1 MKLRRLF
8 LAALIIAGAGMI
20 WKFTVVTTVAH
31 AQQAQGQAQQQQA
44 QNQTPP
50 PASDS
55 STPVFKAETRLVLV
69 DTIVTDKSGK
79 YLTDLTAKDFKVW
92 EDNKEQPIKSF
103 SFESGSAAPNED
115 HRHYLVL
122 LFDNSTI
129 SATDQ
134 VRARDAAAKFIEAN
148 AGPDRYMAIIN
159 FGGTVSVAQNF
170 TADAERLKQVVRA
183 IKFSSVSPNQPVE
196 VASLGMPQF
205 GNAEANFGARTLL
218 LALRSV
224 AKNLASVPGR
234 KSLVLLTA
242 GFSIDPHDPDSF
254 ERQSELLAVISAC
267 NRANVAIYPIDVRGL
282 DSGITA
288 ASPGSARLETVP
300 DFAAGRLVTATL
312 HYDSENDQ
320 AAKLVYVQRGG
331 TGGGGTGGGG
341 ARGGGTGS
349 TGGGGTGTAGTGGTR
364 GGTTGTG
371 TSGSGT
377 PGGTTTGTSSGGT
390 RVGGPTTYPAMYPGY
405 NPYDQSRM
413 LIPTIPKVVDNQQ
426 ILYQLAQGTGGF
438 VIVNSN
444 DLLGGLQKIAKEQT
458 HYYVLGYAPP
468 ASEEGSCHVLKVKVE
483 RGGTVAR
490 WRTGYCNVKPTDM
503 LAGKPEEK
511 QMEARIT
518 GAQQG
523 TIAASMLAP
532 YFYTS
537 VNTARVNLA
546 IEIPPNTVKFDKQKG
561 KLHATVNVLGIAYTL
576 DGGVAARFSDS
587 VALTFEDKKDLE
599 QFNSKPFHYENQF
612 DVAAGHYNLK
622 VAFNTQ
628 GADSFG
634 KLEIPLVI
642 DPYDGK
648 QFSMSAVA
656 LSKDVHPVS
665 QMGVA
670 LDATL
675 LEDRTP
681 LVTQGLQLIP
691 SGSDHFKKTD
701 GAAFYVEIYDAALAG
716 PNPPKVGV
724 KVVVVDRKTGEK
736 KIETASLAA
745 DAKAGNP
752 LVPVGLKLPVGDLP
766 PGSYRLELKAV
777 DGAGNVT
784 PSRTADFEV
793 Q

>member
-1 MKLRRLF
+1 MKLSRLF
-8 LAALIIAGAGMI
+8 LAALIIASAGMS
-20 WKFTVVTTVAH
+20 WKFVAVTTVAH
-31 AQQAQGQAQQQQA
+31 AQQAQAQQQQA
-44 QNQTPP
+44 QSQAPP
-50 PASDS
+50 PASDT

-69 DTIVTDKSGK
+69 DTIVTDKKGN

-103 SFESGSAAPNED
+103 SFESGPAAPNED

-183 IKFSSVSPNQPVE
+183 VKFSSVSPNQPVE

-242 GFSIDPHDPDSF
+242 GFSIDPHDPDTL

-288 ASPGSARLETVP
+288 ATPGSARVETIP
-300 DFAAGRLVTATL
+300 DFGAGRLVTATL
-312 HYDSENDQ
+312 RYDSEGDPP
-320 AAKLVYVQRGG
+320 AKLVYVQRGG
-331 TGGGGTGGGG
+331 TGGGSVGTGGGG
-341 ARGGGTGS
+341 SRGGTG
-349 TGGGGTGTAGTGGTR
+349 TAGGGGTGTTGTGGTR

-371 TSGSGT
+371 NSGSGT
-377 PGGTTTGTSSGGT
+377 PGGTTTGTSSGGS
-390 RVGGPTTYPAMYPGY
+390 RVGGPTTYPTMYPGY

-426 ILYQLAQGTGGF
+426 VLYQLAQGTGGF

-458 HYYVLGYAPP
+458 QYYVLGYAPP

-483 RGGTVAR
+483 RGGTTAR

-546 IEIPPNTVKFDKQKG
+546 VEIPPNTIKFDKQKG
-561 KLHATVNVLGIAYTL
+561 KLHATVNVMGIAYTL

-587 VALTFEDKKDLE
+587 VALTLEDKKELE
-599 QFNSKPFHYENQF
+599 EFNSKPFHYETQF

-622 VAFNTQ
+622 VAFNPQ
-628 GADSFG
+628 GADNFG
-634 KLEIPLVI
+634 KMEIPLVI
-642 DPYDGK
+642 DAYDGK

-656 LSKDVHPVS
+656 LSKDVHPIS

-681 LVTQGLQLIP
+681 LVTQGMQLIP
-691 SGSDHFKKTD
+691 SGSDLFKKTD
-701 GAAFYVEIYDAALAG
+701 RAAFYVEIYDAALAG

-724 KVVVVDRKTGEK
+724 NVVVVDRKTGEK
-736 KIETASLAA
+736 KIETASAAA
-745 DAKAGNP
+745 DAKAGSP
-752 LVPVGLKLPVGDLP
+752 LVPVGLRLPVGELP
-766 PGSYRLELKAV
+766 PGSYRLELKAM
-777 DGAGNVT
+777 DTAGNVT

>member
-8 LAALIIAGAGMI
+8 LAALIVAIAGMS
-20 WKFTVVTTVAH
+20 WKFVAVTTVAH
-31 AQQAQGQAQQQQA
+31 AQQAQDQAQQQQA
-44 QNQTPP
+44 QNQMPP

-183 IKFSSVSPNQPVE
+183 VKFSSVSPSQPLE

-242 GFSIDPHDPDSF
+242 GFSIDPHDPDSL

-288 ASPGSARLETVP
+288 ATPGSARLETVP
-300 DFAAGRLVTATL
+300 DFGAGRLVSATL
-312 HYDSENDQ
+312 TYDSEGDQ
-320 AAKLVYVQRGG
+320 PAELVYVQRGG
-331 TGGGGTGGGG
+331 TGGGGG
-341 ARGGGTGS
+341 ARGGTGT
-349 TGGGGTGTAGTGGTR
+349 TGGGGTGATGTGGTR

-371 TSGSGT
+371 TTGSGT
-377 PGGTTTGTSSGGT
+377 RTGTTTGTSSGGT
-390 RVGGPTTYPAMYPGY
+390 RVGGPTTYPTMYPGY

-458 HYYVLGYAPP
+458 QYYVLGYAPP

-483 RGGTVAR
+483 RSGTVAR

-537 VNTARVNLA
+537 ANTARVNLA

-587 VALTFEDKKDLE
+587 VPLTFEDKKELE

-612 DVAAGHYNLK
+612 DVAAGHYKLK

-634 KLEIPLVI
+634 KLEIPLVV

-665 QMGVA
+665 QMGET

-691 SGSDHFKKTD
+691 SGSNQFKKTD
-701 GAAFYVEIYDAALAG
+701 GAAFYVEIYDAALVG

-724 KVVVVDRKTGEK
+724 DVTVVDRKTGEK
-736 KIETASLAA
+736 KIQTRSLAA
-745 DAKAGNP
+745 DAKAGSP
-752 LVPVGLKLPVGDLP
+752 LVPVGLKLPVSDLP
-766 PGSYRLELKAV
+766 PGSYRLELKAL
-777 DGAGNVT
+777 DTAGNVALA
-784 PSRTADFEV
+784 RTADFEV

>member
-1 MKLRRLF
+1 MKLNRLL
-8 LAALIIAGAGMI
+8 LAALIVAGAGI
-20 WKFTVVTTVAH
+20 SWKFVAVTTVA
-31 AQQAQGQAQQQQA
+31 QAQQAQQQQA
-44 QNQTPP
+44 QNQAPP

-69 DTIVTDKSGK
+69 DTIVTDKRGN

-103 SFESGSAAPNED
+103 SFESGSAAPSED

-129 SATDQ
+129 STTDQ
-134 VRARDAAAKFIEAN
+134 IRARVAAAKFIEAN

-170 TADAERLKQVVRA
+170 TADAERLKQVVRNV
-183 IKFSSVSPNQPVE
+183 KFSSVSPNQPVE

-205 GNAEANFGARTLL
+205 GNSEANFGARTLL

-288 ASPGSARLETVP
+288 ASPGSAQLETIP
-300 DFAAGRLVTATL
+300 DFGADRLVSATL
-312 HYDSENDQ
+312 HYDSEGDQ
-320 AAKLVYVQRGG
+320 PARLVYVQRGG
-331 TGGGGTGGGG
+331 TGGGGGGSH
-341 ARGGGTGS
+341 GGGTGAA
-349 TGGGGTGTAGTGGTR
+349 GGGGTGTTGGGTR

-371 TSGSGT
+371 NTGSGNS
-377 PGGTTTGTSSGGT
+377 GGTTTGTNSGGT
-390 RVGGPTTYPAMYPGY
+390 RVGGPTTYPTMYPGY

-458 HYYVLGYAPP
+458 QYYVLGYAPP

-483 RGGTVAR
+483 RSGTVAR

-537 VNTARVNLA
+537 ANTARVNLA

-561 KLHATVNVLGIAYTL
+561 KLHATVNVMGIAYTL

-587 VALTFEDKKDLE
+587 VALTFEDKKELE

-634 KLEIPLVI
+634 KLEIPLVV

-665 QMGVA
+665 QMGET

-691 SGSDHFKKTD
+691 SGSNHFKTTD
-701 GAAFYVEIYDAALAG
+701 GAAFYVEIYDAALVG

-724 KVVVVDRKTGEK
+724 DVAVVDRKTGEK
-736 KIETASLAA
+736 KIETRSAAA
-745 DAKAGNP
+745 DAKAGSP
-752 LVPVGLKLPVGDLP
+752 LVPVGLKLPVGNLP
-766 PGSYRLELKAV
+766 PGSYRLELKAL
-777 DGAGNVT
+777 DTAGNVT
-784 PSRTADFEV
+784 PARTADFEV